1 MTEKQSIDVSK
12 FTLIIGGA
20 FWAVLAGLMGWTL
33 ASTISMRE
41 SQARV
46 IEKLDNTQGNINTI
60 LLRQNRADD
69 RLASIDTQIAVL
81 KDQASR
87 R

>member
-1 MTEKQSIDVSK
+1 MTEKQSVDFPKS
-12 FTLIIGGA
+12 TLIIGGA
-20 FWAVLAGLMGWTL
+20 FWAVLVGLMGWTL

-81 KDQASR
+81 KDQAAR